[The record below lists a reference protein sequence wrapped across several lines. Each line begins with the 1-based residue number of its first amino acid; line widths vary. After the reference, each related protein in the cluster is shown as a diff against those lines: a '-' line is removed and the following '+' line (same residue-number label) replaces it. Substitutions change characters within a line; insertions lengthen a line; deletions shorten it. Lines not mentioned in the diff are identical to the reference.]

1 MASSLA
7 FRRAAALALLVLL
20 AVVIWR
26 VGAAPLYRA
35 WHADRE
41 AVQELRDAIAR
52 LRGLAASR
60 PAYERALAEA
70 RQASGITD
78 ALMIS
83 PSATLAAAD
92 LQQRVKALVE
102 GAGGALVS
110 VQPTD
115 PLAVGPFTQVGL
127 SVRMIV
133 STPSL
138 QRVLHALETGSP
150 VVVVEQLLVLA
161 RGVRAGRRGTEM
173 ADELDVRLQLSA
185 FVSASLAQEQR

>member
-1 MASSLA
+1 MAPSPV
-7 FRRAAALALLVLL
+7 FRRAVALALLVLL

-26 VGAAPLYRA
+26 IAAAPLYRA

-60 PAYERALAEA
+60 PAYERALAEV
-70 RQASGITD
+70 RQASGTAD

-115 PLAVGPFTQVGL
+115 SFAVGPFTQIGL

-138 QRVLHALETGSP
+138 QRVLHALESGAP

-161 RGVRAGRRGTEM
+161 RGVRAGRRPAAG
-173 ADELDVRLQLSA
+173 ADELDVRLQLSG
-185 FVSASLAQEQR
+185 FVSAALAQAHR

>member
-1 MASSLA
+1 MATSLA

-20 AVVIWR
+20 AVAIWR

-70 RQASGITD
+70 RQASGTAD
-78 ALMIS
+78 ALMVS

-92 LQQRVKALVE
+92 LQQRVKALIE

-110 VQPTD
+110 VQPTE

-138 QRVLHALETGSP
+138 QRVLHALETGAP
-150 VVVVEQLLVLA
+150 VVVVEQLLALA
-161 RGVRAGRRGTEM
+161 RGVRAGRRPAEST
-173 ADELDVRLQLSA
+173 DELDVRLQLSA
-185 FVSASLAQEQR
+185 FVSAALAQEQR